1 MKSNYTLSYIIMN
14 DPQEELTPE
23 EKLDQENFVLKSKII
38 TQGGIF
44 SENSDL
50 DPEMENMF
58 LKRVMAFE
66 EAEYKPVYEIIGVDP
81 KDFPP
86 VELLNEEEI
95 QKEFDKLIKIFEDH
109 GISYDVNDNVP
120 VEVSYRYLTEDYLL
134 SESQDLPKDFGWTID
149 GCSGD
154 CPSCFQAD
162 YCVSKDDLWPE
173 EELKAERKRRLEED
187 N

>member
-1 MKSNYTLSYIIMN
+1 MSQKN
-14 DPQEELTPE
+14 EELSPE
-23 EKLDQENFVLKSKII
+23 EKLEQENFVLKSKLI

-44 SENSDL
+44 QENSKI
-50 DPEMENMF
+50 DPEIENMF

-86 VELLNEEEI
+86 ADLLTREEI
-95 QKEFDKLIKIFEDH
+95 TVEFEKLLKIFEEH
-109 GISYDVNDNVP
+109 GISWGVNDNVP

-134 SESQDLPKDFGWTID
+134 SESQDLPIDFGWTID

-154 CPSCFQAD
+154 CPSCFQVK
-162 YCVSKDDLWPE
+162 YCQTKDDIWPP
-173 EELKAERKRRLEED
+173 EELKAEQKRRREGK
-187 N
+187 

>member
-1 MKSNYTLSYIIMN
+1 MT
-14 DPQEELTPE
+14 DPQEELSPE
-23 EKLDQENFVLKSKII
+23 EKIDQENFVLKSKIL
-38 TQGGIF
+38 TKGGNF
-44 SENSDL
+44 SEFADI

-66 EAEYKPVYEIIGVDP
+66 EAEYKPTYEIIGVDP

-86 VELLNEEEI
+86 VELLNETEI
-95 QKEFDKLIKIFEDH
+95 KEEFDKLIKIFEDH
-109 GISYDVNDNVP
+109 GIEWGVSDNVP
-120 VEVSYRYLTEDYLL
+120 VEISYRFLTEDYLL

-162 YCVSKDDLWPE
+162 YCASKNELWPE

-187 N
+187 S